1 MAKDLWNQT
10 EIYKERYGDR
20 CQACAHIEAGK
31 HEHWCAMVGYDVR
44 QKGGCGGCHACQG
57 MHCMIPHPGHD
68 CMSHS
73 WGIPIITV
81 VSDEVPA
88 FTTDKDPADECDMCR
103 EWEAWA
109 KSMSKGKHERS

>member
-57 MHCMIPHPGHD
+57 M
-68 CMSHS
+68 
-73 WGIPIITV
+73 PIITV